1 MTKKPATVEVLGELE
16 CDGIG
21 TYQITQ
27 ARTVVG
33 RNSQTADLAIQSS
46 NHVSRQHIEVSN
58 IKERSK
64 EKQTKQHLRL
74 T

>member
-16 CDGIG
+16 CDGVG

-46 NHVSRQHIEVSN
+46 NHVSRQHIEVSYP
-58 IKERSK
+58 IADWEGESF
-64 EKQTKQHLRL
+64 EFM
-74 T
+74 